1 MILSGVKGNGKNTSG
16 AFSQN
21 GERVLL
27 SRLEVQRETQ
37 GGRRRRVN
45 NSLACVCRA
54 PVSEERSSGSRSCGL
69 ASLTHPRCFCRSV
82 RSGRATAASLLALPY
97 CAKNREAEGD
107 SSSERLAYF
116 VQKESAVDRVFSRAC
131 VLALS
136 WTLNKL
142 DASVL
147 ENT

>member
-1 MILSGVKGNGKNTSG
+1 MPPAYRVKVQKCASFVDILDVCKFTTS
-16 AFSQN
+16 
-21 GERVLL
+21 ERVNLHL
-27 SRLEVQRETQ
+27 
-37 GGRRRRVN
+37 

-69 ASLTHPRCFCRSV
+69 ASLTHPRPHRCFCRSV
-82 RSGRATAASLLALPY
+82 RSGRATAASLLALLH
-97 CAKNREAEGD
+97 CATNREAEGD

-116 VQKESAVDRVFSRAC
+116 VQKSLLSIAFSLVPVF
-131 VLALS
+131 LALS

-142 DASVL
+142 DASVA